1 MALTDY
7 EKKVLE
13 QMEAELAAE
22 SPGLAKQMSAPA
34 PQERGPLAPRRIAAG
49 GAVLVIGLLV
59 LIGAVSLGYSAAS
72 LALGVV
78 GFALMTTGI
87 LYALSRPKGTG
98 PARQANALG
107 REEKRG
113 WDSFIEDQERR
124 WDDRRDND

>member
-22 SPGLAKQMSAPA
+22 NPGLAKQMSAPV

-49 GAVLVIGLLV
+49 GTVLVIGLLV

-98 PARQANALG
+98 TARQAKTPK

>member
-22 SPGLAKQMSAPA
+22 NPGLAKQMSAPV

-98 PARQANALG
+98 TARQAKTPK